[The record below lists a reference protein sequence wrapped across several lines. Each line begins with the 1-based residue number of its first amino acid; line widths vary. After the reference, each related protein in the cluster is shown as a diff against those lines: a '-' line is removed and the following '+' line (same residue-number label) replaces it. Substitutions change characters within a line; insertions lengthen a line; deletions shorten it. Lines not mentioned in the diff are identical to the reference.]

1 MELETLC
8 DKEVAALLKI
18 SPSCLRKQLRHGPA
32 RSGKNVIDVRQA
44 KPKVVAGMRRWEK
57 QKVLALFSEKTV
69 KTRNDKNDR

>member
-1 MELETLC
+1 MEIETLC

-18 SPSCLRKQLRHGPA
+18 SPSCLRKQLKHGPA
-32 RSGKNVIDVRQA
+32 RCGKNVIDVRKA
-44 KPKVVAGMRRWEK
+44 EPKVIAGMRRWEK